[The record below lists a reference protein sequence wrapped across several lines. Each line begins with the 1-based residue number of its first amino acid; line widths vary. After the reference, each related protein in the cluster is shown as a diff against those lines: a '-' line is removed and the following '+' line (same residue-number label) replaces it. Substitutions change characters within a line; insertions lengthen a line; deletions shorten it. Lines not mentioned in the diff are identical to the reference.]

1 MMIKCITKY
10 ENLEKELVN
19 LPNVLKNSLQKEI
32 LTIKELDRNSKKFK
46 NIVSNIQSIENA
58 MYVIFSSYMC
68 ENYHES
74 EVFMF
79 INSTGEVVS
88 NISGREIDLYDM
100 IKDCEILIES
110 KPY

>member
-1 MMIKCITKY
+1 MIKCITKY

-32 LTIKELDRNSKKFK
+32 LAIKELDRDCQKFK
-46 NIVSNIQSIENA
+46 KIVSSITA
-58 MYVIFSSYMC
+58 MEDATYVIFSSYMC

-79 INSTGEVVS
+79 VNSTGEVVC

-100 IKDCEILIES
+100 IQDCKVLIES
-110 KPY
+110 KTY